1 MTDGSVIVM
10 TDDKKADLDDDDEAP
25 HGPAADGEKHSFTA
39 KLLGDLAKRALT
51 TGIGA
56 VFMSEETLRSQ
67 LSEMKLPKEAMGY
80 VVSQADK
87 TKRELID
94 VIARETRAFFSRL
107 EVEDMIARALTGTTI
122 EITTRVRIL
131 PKEGGGL
138 GVAVDKNDTA
148 LVPTSPPLAT
158 ADGAAKDGDKD
169 GDKDSDK
176 PRRRRRRKDDDADE
190 G

>member
-1 MTDGSVIVM
+1 MTDE
-10 TDDKKADLDDDDEAP
+10 KKSYDDDDDDDVP
-25 HGPAADGEKHSFTA
+25 GADDVKGSFGA

-56 VFMSEETLRSQ
+56 VFMSEETLRNQ

-87 TKRELID
+87 TKRELIE

-131 PKEGGGL
+131 PKEGGGV
-138 GVAVDKNDTA
+138 GMAVEKNESA
-148 LVPTSPPLAT
+148 LVPTTPSSPPAT
-158 ADGAAKDGDKD
+158 SSASSSSAPEE
-169 GDKDSDK
+169 K
-176 PRRRRRRKDDDADE
+176 PRRSRRRRKDDADSSDD
-190 G
+190 

>member
-1 MTDGSVIVM
+1 MTDE
-10 TDDKKADLDDDDEAP
+10 KKHDDLDDDES
-25 HGPAADGEKHSFTA
+25 GEKHSFTA

-87 TKRELID
+87 TKRELIE

-107 EVEDMIARALTGTTI
+107 EVEDMIGRALSGTTI
-122 EITTRVRIL
+122 EITTRIKIL
-131 PKEGGGL
+131 PKEGGGI
-138 GVAVDKNDTA
+138 GVAVEKNDSA
-148 LVPTSPPLAT
+148 LVPVAAAAPAVDD
-158 ADGAAKDGDKD
+158 DG
-169 GDKDSDK
+169 K
-176 PRRRRRRKDDDADE
+176 PKRARRRRKDDTPE
-190 G
+190 E

>member
-1 MTDGSVIVM
+1 MTDE
-10 TDDKKADLDDDDEAP
+10 KKTGYGADDEAGDP
-25 HGPAADGEKHSFTA
+25 DDEHAKHPGFTA

-87 TKRELID
+87 TKKELVE
-94 VIARETRAFFSRL
+94 VIARETRAFLSRL
-107 EVEDMIARALTGTTI
+107 EVEAMIGRMLTGTTI
-122 EITTRVRIL
+122 EINTRIKIL

-138 GVAVDKNDTA
+138 GLAVEKNESA
-148 LVPTSPPLAT
+148 LVKTE
-158 ADGAAKDGDKD
+158 ADGEQAPATEER
-169 GDKDSDK
+169 
-176 PRRRRRRKDDDADE
+176 PRRGRRKKTKDDDDD
-190 G
+190 

>member
-1 MTDGSVIVM
+1 M
-10 TDDKKADLDDDDEAP
+10 TDDKKSDHDDDDDGPPEP
-25 HGPAADGEKHSFTA
+25 HEGEKHSFTA

-87 TKRELID
+87 TKRELVE
-94 VIARETRAFFSRL
+94 VIARETRAFFARL
-107 EVEDMIARALTGTTI
+107 EVEDMIGRALTGTTI

-131 PKEGGGL
+131 PKEGGGVSL
-138 GVAVDKNDTA
+138 AVDKNDST
-148 LVPTSPPLAT
+148 LVPTTAAPPTVA
-158 ADGAAKDGDKD
+158 AAGAAPDD
-169 GDKDSDK
+169 DK
-176 PRRRRRRKDDDADE
+176 PRRKRRRKDDDDE

>member
-1 MTDGSVIVM
+1 M
-10 TDDKKADLDDDDEAP
+10 TDDKKSDRDDEDDAP
-25 HGPAADGEKHSFTA
+25 PEPHEGEKHSFTA

-87 TKRELID
+87 TKRELVE
-94 VIARETRAFFSRL
+94 VIARETRAFFARL
-107 EVEDMIARALTGTTI
+107 EVEDMIGRALTGTTI

-131 PKEGGGL
+131 PKEGGG
-138 GVAVDKNDTA
+138 VALAVEKNDSA
-148 LVPTSPPLAT
+148 LVPTAAAAGT
-158 ADGAAKDGDKD
+158 APRAPGDE
-169 GDKDSDK
+169 DK
-176 PRRRRRRKDDDADE
+176 PRRKRRRKDDDGEE

>member
-1 MTDGSVIVM
+1 MTEE
-10 TDDKKADLDDDDEAP
+10 KKSGYGDDDEDDAEAP
-25 HGPAADGEKHSFTA
+25 PADGKYTGFTA

-87 TKRELID
+87 TKRELVD
-94 VIARETRAFFSRL
+94 VIAREMRAFLSRL
-107 EVEDMIARALTGTTI
+107 EVEAMIGRMLTGTTI
-122 EITTRVRIL
+122 EINTRIKIL

-138 GVAVDKNDTA
+138 GLSVEKNESVMVKTD
-148 LVPTSPPLAT
+148 PPPEPAGSSSEVE
-158 ADGAAKDGDKD
+158 DDRPKRG
-169 GDKDSDK
+169 
-176 PRRRRRRKDDDADE
+176 RKKKF
-190 G
+190 

>member
-1 MTDGSVIVM
+1 MTDE
-10 TDDKKADLDDDDEAP
+10 KKSFDDDDDDDPAGDDGHAP
-25 HGPAADGEKHSFTA
+25 AGSFTA

-67 LSEMKLPKEAMGY
+67 LSDMKLPKEAMGY

-87 TKRELID
+87 TKRELIE

-107 EVEDMIARALTGTTI
+107 EVEDMIGRALTGTTI

-131 PKEGGGL
+131 PKEGGGGV
-138 GVAVDKNDTA
+138 GVAVEKNDTA
-148 LVPTSPPLAT
+148 LVKTEPQTPATSAQP
-158 ADGAAKDGDKD
+158 DE
-169 GDKDSDK
+169 K
-176 PRRRRRRKDDDADE
+176 PRKGRRRKKDDDTDD
-190 G
+190 

>member
-1 MTDGSVIVM
+1 M
-10 TDDKKADLDDDDEAP
+10 TDDKNDFDDDDSLGAGLP
-25 HGPAADGEKHSFTA
+25 KDVPGGSFTA

-94 VIARETRAFFSRL
+94 VIARETRAFFARL

-131 PKEGGGL
+131 PKEGGGMAL
-138 GVAVDKNDTA
+138 AVDQNDANLVKSQGEADAPSTSTSTSTA
-148 LVPTSPPLAT
+148 TSKAT
-158 ADGAAKDGDKD
+158 TDAT
-169 GDKDSDK
+169 SER
-176 PRRRRRRKDDDADE
+176 PRRRKRRKDDGSTED
-190 G
+190 

>member
-1 MTDGSVIVM
+1 MTDE
-10 TDDKKADLDDDDEAP
+10 KKTYDDDDDDDAP
-25 HGPAADGEKHSFTA
+25 DGAEKHSFTA

-67 LSEMKLPKEAMGY
+67 LSDMKLPKEAMGY

-87 TKRELID
+87 TKRELIE

-107 EVEDMIARALTGTTI
+107 EVEDMIGRALTGTTI

-131 PKEGGGL
+131 PKEGGGV
-138 GVAVDKNDTA
+138 GVSVDKNDTA
-148 LVPTSPPLAT
+148 LVPTTDATPATTTPP
-158 ADGAAKDGDKD
+158 
-169 GDKDSDK
+169 SSSSSESEK
-176 PRRRRRRKDDDADE
+176 PRRSRRRRKDDDGAGDD
-190 G
+190 

>member
-1 MTDGSVIVM
+1 MGDGSVIAM
-10 TDDKKADLDDDDEAP
+10 TDDKKPDHDDDDEAP
-25 HGPAADGEKHSFTA
+25 HGDGEKHSFTA

-67 LSEMKLPKEAMGY
+67 LSEVKLPKEAMGY

-148 LVPTSPPLAT
+148 LVPTTPTPLAT
-158 ADGAAKDGDKD
+158 AGDAAKDGDKD
-169 GDKDSDK
+169 GDK

-190 G
+190 

>member
-1 MTDGSVIVM
+1 MTEE
-10 TDDKKADLDDDDEAP
+10 KKQDDLDDDD
-25 HGPAADGEKHSFTA
+25 DSGEKHSFTA

-87 TKRELID
+87 TKRELIE

-107 EVEDMIARALTGTTI
+107 EVEDMIGRALSGTTI
-122 EITTRVRIL
+122 EITTRIKIL
-131 PKEGGGL
+131 PKEGGGI
-138 GVAVDKNDTA
+138 GVAVEKNDSA
-148 LVPTSPPLAT
+148 LVPVAAAAPAVDD
-158 ADGAAKDGDKD
+158 DG
-169 GDKDSDK
+169 K
-176 PRRRRRRKDDDADE
+176 PKRARRRRKDDTPE
-190 G
+190 E